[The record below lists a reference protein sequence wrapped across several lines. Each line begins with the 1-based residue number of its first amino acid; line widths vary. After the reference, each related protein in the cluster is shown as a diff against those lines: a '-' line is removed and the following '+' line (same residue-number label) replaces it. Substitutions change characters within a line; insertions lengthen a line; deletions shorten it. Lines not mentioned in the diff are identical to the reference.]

1 MKLPK
6 GYQTVMPY
14 LIVKNAIKFIDF
26 TKKVFNAIENENMK
40 SMRDEKTIMHSEM
53 VIGDSTIMFADCT
66 ENYQSRTAGLF
77 IYVDN
82 ADETYKKAID
92 EGAITVTEL
101 SDQDYGRTGGVSD
114 PFGNV
119 WWITSVNHNN

>member
-14 LIVKNAIKFIDF
+14 LIVKDATKFIDF

-40 SMRDEKTIMHSEM
+40 SMRDEKTIMHGQI
-53 VIGDSTIMFADCT
+53 VIGDSTIMFADST
-66 ENYQSRTAGLF
+66 EKYQPRTAGLF

-82 ADETYKKAID
+82 ADETYKKAIG
-92 EGAITVTEL
+92 EGAIAITEL
-101 SDQDYGRTGGVSD
+101 SDQGYGRTGGVSD

-119 WWITSVNHNN
+119 WWITSINN

>member
-14 LIVKNAIKFIDF
+14 LIVNDAAKFIDF
-26 TKKVFNAIENENMK
+26 TKKVFNAVENEKMK
-40 SMRDEKTIMHSEM
+40 SMRDEKTIMHSEI
-53 VIGDSTIMFADCT
+53 VIGDSTIMFADST
-66 ENYQSRTAGLF
+66 ENYQPRTAGLF

-92 EGAITVTEL
+92 EGATTITEL
-101 SDQDYGRTGGVSD
+101 SDQNYGRTGGVSD
-114 PFGNV
+114 PFGNI
-119 WWITSVNHNN
+119 WWITSVV